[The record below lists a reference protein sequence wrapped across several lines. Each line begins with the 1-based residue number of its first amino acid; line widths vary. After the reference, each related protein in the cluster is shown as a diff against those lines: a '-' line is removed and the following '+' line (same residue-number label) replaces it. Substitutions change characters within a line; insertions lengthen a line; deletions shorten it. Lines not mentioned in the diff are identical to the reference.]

1 MDLSNLEQENN
12 ADILEMDGYMCACN
26 NSLGCNMPPCKSV
39 KTKMEW
45 MEGSVNEWREA
56 MLIS

>member
-1 MDLSNLEQENN
+1 MDLTNLEQENN

-39 KTKMEW
+39 KTKMKW
-45 MEGSVNEWREA
+45 MDGWMDR
-56 MLIS
+56 